1 MKGYCGLEEKVL
13 FSAWEL
19 GTKREMT
26 LCPALSYMFSFNPYT
41 VLVKI
46 LISMY
51 RVEMRFRGLMYID
64 MNITVIGLGEF
75 ADKREFWQEKQSGR
89 IK

>member
-1 MKGYCGLEEKVL
+1 MLL
-13 FSAWEL
+13 SAWKP

-26 LCPALSYMFSFNPYT
+26 LCQALSYMFSFNPYT

-46 LISMY
+46 LIPMY
-51 RVEMRFRGLMYID
+51 RGEMRFRGLMYID
-64 MNITVIGLGEF
+64 TNITVIGLGEF
-75 ADKREFWQEKQSGR
+75 ADERECWQEKQSGH